1 MQLCYVVTY
10 VEIYMDWCVPSKLS
24 NAKYD
29 TVFIKSVKSRSGY
42 NQLEYVKLFLR
53 KWINLKS
60 SRV

>member
-10 VEIYMDWCVPSKLS
+10 VEIYMGWCVQSS

-29 TVFIKSVKSRSGY
+29 TVFIKSIKSRSGY
-42 NQLEYVKLFLR
+42 NQLEYVKLLLR

>member
-10 VEIYMDWCVPSKLS
+10 VEIYMDWCVPS

-29 TVFIKSVKSRSGY
+29 TVFIKSIKLRSGY
-42 NQLEYVKLFLR
+42 NQMEYVKLFLR